1 MKRLSQSASAED
13 DESSWESARKHCSAL
28 DRDSTRHD
36 AAFIIPQ
43 AIYGT
48 SFGSSNPKI

>member
-1 MKRLSQSASAED
+1 MKRPSQSVLAEG

-28 DRDSTRHD
+28 DSTRHD

-43 AIYGT
+43 AIYGA
-48 SFGSSNPKI
+48 SFGSSNLKI